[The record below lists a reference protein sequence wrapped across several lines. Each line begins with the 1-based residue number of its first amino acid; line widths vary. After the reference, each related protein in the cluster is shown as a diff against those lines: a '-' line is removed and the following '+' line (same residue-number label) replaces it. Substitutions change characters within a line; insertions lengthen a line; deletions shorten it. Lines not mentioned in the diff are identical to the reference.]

1 MATPFIPRGNNPREP
16 FRTFVPSDSSLKQT
30 DLWCSYRSNA
40 AHVLSVDLKG
50 LQTYIQAQGVA
61 MKDIHEVLRR
71 KQAQYTQL
79 GKQIE
84 MLQQAAEK
92 LREVAPLLAETDVED
107 DSAVLAEVDDENSGA
122 MAAKAGAQSS
132 PAATKPGRST
142 TPRWP

>member
-1 MATPFIPRGNNPREP
+1 
-16 FRTFVPSDSSLKQT
+16 
-30 DLWCSYRSNA
+30 
-40 AHVLSVDLKG
+40 
-50 LQTYIQAQGVA
+50 

-71 KQAQYTQL
+71 KQAQYAQL

-92 LREVAPLLAETDVED
+92 LREVAPLLAENEAED
-107 DSAVLAEVDDENSGA
+107 DSAVLAEVEDDTAG

-132 PAATKPGRST
+132 GGAAKGGRSV

>member
-1 MATPFIPRGNNPREP
+1 
-16 FRTFVPSDSSLKQT
+16 
-30 DLWCSYRSNA
+30 
-40 AHVLSVDLKG
+40 
-50 LQTYIQAQGVA
+50 

-71 KQAQYTQL
+71 KQAQHTQL

-92 LREVAPLLAETDVED
+92 LREVAPLLAENDSDD
-107 DSAVLAEVDDENSGA
+107 DSAVLTEVDEENSGA

-132 PAATKPGRST
+132 SAQSKSGRSL

>member
-1 MATPFIPRGNNPREP
+1 
-16 FRTFVPSDSSLKQT
+16 
-30 DLWCSYRSNA
+30 
-40 AHVLSVDLKG
+40 
-50 LQTYIQAQGVA
+50 

-71 KQAQYTQL
+71 KQAQHTLL

-92 LREVAPLLAETDVED
+92 LREVAPLLAENETED
-107 DSAVLAEVDDENSGA
+107 DSAVLAEVEEENNNA

-132 PAATKPGRST
+132 SATSKPGRSV